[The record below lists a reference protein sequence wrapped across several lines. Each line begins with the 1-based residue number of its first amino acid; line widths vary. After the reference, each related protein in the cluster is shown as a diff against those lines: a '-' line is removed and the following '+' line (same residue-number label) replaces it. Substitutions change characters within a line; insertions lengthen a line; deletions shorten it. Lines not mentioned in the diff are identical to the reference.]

1 MTQSTWQIPGRIHAA
16 IIMDGNGRWAQAR
29 GLPRTAGHRAGA
41 RAFERVV
48 ECAPGEGIGVLTVYA
63 FSQDNWKRP
72 GDEVRALFR
81 LMEDF
86 LCREVDRCVA
96 NGIAL
101 RAIGRR
107 DRLPESVVRV
117 LAAAEERTRGGGKL
131 TLRIAVDYS
140 SRDAIAAA
148 AGVACTRDTFSR
160 RLAAAYGEPDP
171 PPDVDL
177 LIRTAGEQRLSDFLL
192 WEAAY
197 AELCFTP
204 VLWPD
209 FGADDLREAVTE
221 YRRRRRTFGGL
232 TAPVSLPGRVA

>member
-1 MTQSTWQIPGRIHAA
+1 MTQSALHTVGIHAA
-16 IIMDGNGRWAQAR
+16 IIMDGNGRWAQAK
-29 GLPRTAGHRAGA
+29 GLPRTAGHKAGA
-41 RAFERVV
+41 RALKRVA
-48 ECAPGEGIGVLTVYA
+48 ESASDAGIAVLTVYA

-72 GDEVRALFR
+72 QDEVGALFR

-86 LCREVDRCVA
+86 LRREVDRCVA
-96 NGIAL
+96 NGLAV

-107 DRLPESVVRV
+107 DRLPEHLVRK
-117 LAAAEERTRGGGKL
+117 LREAEERTRGGGKL
-131 TLRIAVDYS
+131 TLRIALDYS

-148 AGVACTRDTFSR
+148 AGATKTWGAFSR
-160 RLAAAYGEPDP
+160 RLGEVYGEPDP

-197 AELCFTP
+197 AELYFTS

-209 FGADDLREAVTE
+209 FGPEDLRQAVNE

-232 TAPVSLPGRVA
+232 TAPASLTGRVA